1 MTLILILILNY
12 VLAKRQPCAIMED
25 PICTKLMKDT
35 YSMTIEDYNSLKPL
49 QKLIMQDNL
58 NCINEN
64 LCPKQLDPITN
75 KENVCINGVSI
86 ELNCPCKN
94 IALCSFIPLM
104 DLGAHINASGNDIW
118 GWTQYDENDKYIGYY
133 TLAGTSDGTSIVDI
147 TDPYNPNV
155 LAFVQSNVDPLRF
168 IIWRDIKTYKDFAFV
183 VADTTPTNDHYLQI
197 FNIPNIINEAKQYQI
212 ENMNKIYI
220 VTNANENVV
229 IFEQF
234 GASHNIHINKD
245 SGFLYA
251 VGTTDC
257 EGGIHTLDINN
268 PFEPSYVS
276 CYSEIGYV
284 HDIQCINYHGP
295 HEKYVNNEICFA
307 YSPGGDGGF
316 PCSDCAVN
324 IIDITDKNNIHLIS
338 KVSYPLSAYTHQGW
352 VTGDHKYLITDDEG
366 DEILYPQLNTYR
378 SFIFDIENLENP
390 KLISIYNSDLTVID
404 HNQFIID
411 NGKFI
416 DDNDNYKGF
425 VFQSNYESGLR
436 ILNIDDIANGNI
448 NEVAYF
454 DTYIWIDA
462 NSTTHNSIHFR
473 GAWSVYPYFNPYKNG
488 QKFSGIVSLQ
498 NINTGLYV
506 LKVNIGLNDIFDDVE
521 SFESDSS
528 DSNSEDNY
536 NVVGAMQGLLNGI
549 DKETEENYKHTI
561 KLNIGND
568 LSDLNKISV
577 ISGIVIC
584 LSVIIVA
591 FYYCYW
597 YLNQPK

>member
-183 VADTTPTNDHYLQI
+183 VTDTTPT
-197 FNIPNIINEAKQYQI
+197 
-212 ENMNKIYI
+212 
-220 VTNANENVV
+220 
-229 IFEQF
+229 
-234 GASHNIHINKD
+234 
-245 SGFLYA
+245 
-251 VGTTDC
+251 
-257 EGGIHTLDINN
+257 
-268 PFEPSYVS
+268 
-276 CYSEIGYV
+276 
-284 HDIQCINYHGP
+284 
-295 HEKYVNNEICFA
+295 
-307 YSPGGDGGF
+307 
-316 PCSDCAVN
+316 
-324 IIDITDKNNIHLIS
+324 
-338 KVSYPLSAYTHQGW
+338 
-352 VTGDHKYLITDDEG
+352 
-366 DEILYPQLNTYR
+366 
-378 SFIFDIENLENP
+378 
-390 KLISIYNSDLTVID
+390 
-404 HNQFIID
+404 
-411 NGKFI
+411 
-416 DDNDNYKGF
+416 
-425 VFQSNYESGLR
+425 
-436 ILNIDDIANGNI
+436 
-448 NEVAYF
+448 
-454 DTYIWIDA
+454 
-462 NSTTHNSIHFR
+462 
-473 GAWSVYPYFNPYKNG
+473 
-488 QKFSGIVSLQ
+488 
-498 NINTGLYV
+498 
-506 LKVNIGLNDIFDDVE
+506 
-521 SFESDSS
+521 SDSS

-549 DKETEENYKHTI
+549 DKETEENYKYTI
-561 KLNIGND
+561 KLNIIND
-568 LSDLNKISV
+568 LLNGILGKETEEKYKYTIKLNIINDLLN
-577 ISGIVIC
+577 GILGKETEEKYKYTIK
-584 LSVIIVA
+584 L
-591 FYYCYW
+591 
-597 YLNQPK
+597 